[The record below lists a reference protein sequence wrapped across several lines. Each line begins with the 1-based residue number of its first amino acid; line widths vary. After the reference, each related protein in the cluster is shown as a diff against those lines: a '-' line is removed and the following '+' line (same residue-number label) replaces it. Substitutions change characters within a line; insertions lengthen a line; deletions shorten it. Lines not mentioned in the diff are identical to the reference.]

1 MRTAFGGN
9 FQRLGAVFGRE
20 DFVTLAYEVV
30 TDEFED
36 VYLVVDQQDTVT
48 HGVGFRSGGPRG
60 GRVCVTFCE
69 DNDFPANIQ

>member
-1 MRTAFGGN
+1 MRTAFGGH

-36 VYLVVDQQDTVT
+36 VYLVVDQQDTVSVF
-48 HGVGFRSGGPRG
+48 GQAAREGP
-60 GRVCVTFCE
+60 CVRNFLRR
-69 DNDFPANIQ
+69 